1 MTKLE
6 LDSGKLLLQAQQLIA
21 KKQKQRALM
30 VLKLKKHKTE
40 EADKIDGQLFNV
52 LQMISQCLV

>member
-30 VLKLKKHKTE
+30 VLKLKKYKTE